1 MCVAT
6 IGQGMTHELDIRKN
20 HDGVIYLDIL
30 GLTDFNLREQAAE
43 AIAKALKQDGI
54 YQIFFVITLEAGR
67 VWPEDVTT
75 MKLVLESASDI
86 EHFNLVINKL
96 STKTDSFLFANN
108 FKWLKVIVT
117 KLIAQINCNNKPPTI
132 FLLIEILELFDE
144 ENTFNSWDE
153 LNEFA

>member
-1 MCVAT
+1 
-6 IGQGMTHELDIRKN
+6 MTYELDIRKN

-67 VWPEDVTT
+67 VWPEDITT

-117 KLIAQINCNNKPPTI
+117 ELIAQINCNNKPPTI